1 MAKLNEEKVLEQ
13 VSELPIDDQVT
24 FYYKV
29 KETVT
34 ANLDAHQKELESQST
49 TYQNI
54 KDRINCN

>member
-13 VSELPIDDQVT
+13 ISDLEIDEQVT

-34 ANLDAHQKELESQST
+34 ANLDAHQKELESQSN
-49 TYQNI
+49 TYQSI
-54 KDRINCN
+54 KEKINGN

>member
-24 FYYKV
+24 FYFKM
-29 KETVT
+29 KELVL
-34 ANLDAHQKELESQST
+34 ANLSSHQQDLAAQST